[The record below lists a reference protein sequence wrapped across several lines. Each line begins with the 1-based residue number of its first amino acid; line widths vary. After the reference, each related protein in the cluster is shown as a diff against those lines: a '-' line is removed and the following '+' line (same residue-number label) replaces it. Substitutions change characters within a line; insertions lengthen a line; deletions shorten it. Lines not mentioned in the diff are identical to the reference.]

1 MTAAKPCTEERVI
14 ESRVGGQI
22 TAGQNLSGDHASAP
36 LLPDKAIFDRAL
48 SVLIRRDGE
57 VARFRVTDAA
67 SGAAWLA
74 FRASWTSAH
83 GCRRLEQEFALRDRL
98 DAAWA
103 LKASA
108 FLRTSQGPVLL
119 FSDVGATP
127 IHAIG
132 ADRDPISNFL
142 KIAIGATHALALAH
156 EQRLLH
162 RDITPWNLVRSDDG
176 RIRLASFGLSGVLE
190 SSDRMPI
197 ATARDRGLAYAAP
210 EEMRHEDA
218 YADERSDLYSL
229 GITLFEVLTGA
240 LPLMAE
246 TTAEWLHAHIAIEP
260 RPPSAYRA
268 DVPDMI
274 DALILKLVAKD
285 PQDRY
290 QSASTLEADLR
301 RCSREWAAGNAISKF
316 ELGRIDRLRR
326 LSSNP
331 GLFGRDVELQTLVD
345 AYLRVAGTG
354 DAEIALLA
362 GPAGAGKTAL
372 VRELALTVGRMS
384 ASFASGKPDQYQQA
398 TPYAAVVQAARSLIM
413 GVLGGERSEL
423 EMRRTALLAQV
434 GGHSPLIAHLVPE
447 LELVIGPQSAPNDV
461 SAAQVS
467 LRVNRALLAFFQV
480 FAVDGAPLLLFID
493 DLQWADDATLELIEM
508 IVSERPRNLLLVGAY
523 RNDGFSRTGRFN
535 AFLSGIKGGS
545 SFISRISLAP
555 LTIGHI
561 DRFIAATLDEREQ
574 PLDELARMMH
584 EKTGGNPFYV
594 TQLLRALVDER
605 AVRYDDELQRWTWNA
620 AAVGGHQQTDNVVDL
635 LILRFG
641 RLPAGTREALRV
653 LACIGAGANEVLLA
667 RVACVEVEE
676 LRRRLEPAEKS
687 GLIVRHDEALGFSH
701 DRVQEAAYEFT
712 PAAERAA
719 QHANIAFAML
729 DVWQGRLQDS
739 VFEIAGQIE
748 LSVGASLEAG
758 RVIQFVEGLI
768 AAAQRATVAA
778 ARAQALSYLAAAKQL
793 LGEGRWTTHYALARR
808 LAVLRSEC
816 LLATADLDAA
826 SVEINGLFH
835 RMETDFD
842 QAEAHR
848 LKAALQTVRSD
859 FRGATAT
866 ALSGLRLLGVDLPS
880 QPSQQQL
887 AAAYEAVK
895 QGLKGRSIGDIVDL
909 PLATNPRIEAA
920 MALLTALEA
929 AMFFPSGG
937 LMFLHLAVMVQ
948 LTLEHGVTPASVQ
961 GLAWFGVNLAET
973 YDEPSEGLA
982 YAEVAL
988 ALVDRHGY
996 ERFRTTTLLALDQV
1010 GVWTKPLSY
1019 ALGCAR
1025 KAKAAGN
1032 ASAELRW
1039 LCYSCNH
1046 IVSNLLVMGEEL
1058 SVVQEELEPL
1068 LQIARGAGYEDIVHL
1083 VSTQFEFVESLR
1095 RGTTTPVG
1103 AWEIAY
1109 RSDPGTSGS
1118 GRQPMS
1124 ALLFWTYLLR
1134 GQCFFLYGDLP
1145 NAAVFLAKAGELAWS
1160 VPAHINLSD
1169 YRLYAAL
1176 TMTQSH
1182 GSPAE
1187 HTQALG
1193 SLSEHRGRFDRWA
1206 ALNPGTFRNKLALI
1220 DAESARLRGDDLAAM
1235 KFYEQSASA
1244 AASEGFVHEQALAH
1258 ELASRHASSVG
1269 LDSIAAHHARLAY
1282 SCYRRWGADGKLRQ
1296 LEAQFDFLLT
1306 EARGESRQV
1315 FHDQEHLD
1323 LSVAM
1328 RTAQALSEEIALDQ
1342 LIKALMK
1349 SMIVHA
1355 GAQYGVLLLMRND
1368 EARIE
1373 ATGRVIDDNV
1383 VVDVGLATPTD
1394 EHVPLSI
1401 LHTVVRTRK
1410 SASFGNANVQAQ
1422 HQHAASLAL
1431 HPARSLLCLP
1441 FLKQGV
1447 LVGVLYLENNL
1458 AQDVFSPGKIAMLE
1472 VLAPLAANSLE
1483 AARLYA
1489 ELIDENA
1496 RRQETEAALRSARS
1510 DLARA
1515 SHLTVMGELAAS
1527 IAHEINQP
1535 LSAILSSVGASLRW
1549 LKADQ
1554 PDLNEVLLTLEN
1566 IRSAGQRAADIVRA
1580 LRALAKQETATLAR
1594 VPVDSLI
1601 REILVLTS
1609 PDFEKRGVN
1618 LTAGLDASDVQVV
1631 ADRTQLQQVVLN
1643 LVTNALDA
1651 MAGIETRRELLVTSR
1666 VEGDSVIVSVQD
1678 TGNGIP
1684 DEIRS
1689 RIFEPF
1695 FTTKAS
1701 GMGMGLS
1708 ICRSIMEAHGGTLE
1722 AVAVP
1727 EGGSAFVFRLPCA
1740 TGPDVS

>member
-1 MTAAKPCTEERVI
+1 MTAGR
-14 ESRVGGQI
+14 
-22 TAGQNLSGDHASAP
+22 NLSEDHASTP
-36 LLPDKAIFDRAL
+36 SLPDKAILDRAL

-57 VARFRVTDAA
+57 VARFRVTDPA
-67 SGAAWLA
+67 SGTSWLA
-74 FRASWTSAH
+74 FRASWTSDH

-103 LKASA
+103 LKPSA
-108 FLRTSQGPVLL
+108 FLRTSEGPVLL
-119 FSDVGATP
+119 FSDAGATP
-127 IHAIG
+127 IHAVG
-132 ADRDPISNFL
+132 ADRDPISHFL
-142 KIAIGATHALALAH
+142 KIAIAATHALALAH

-162 RDITPWNLVRSDDG
+162 RDITPWNLVRGDDG
-176 RIRLASFGLSGVLE
+176 PIRLASFGLSGVLD
-190 SSDRMPI
+190 SSDRMSI
-197 ATARDRGLAYAAP
+197 AAARDRGLAYAAP

-246 TTAEWLHAHIAIEP
+246 TTAEWLHAHIAVEP

-268 DVPDMI
+268 DVPDLL

-301 RCSREWAAGNAISKF
+301 RCSREWTACGAISQF
-316 ELGRIDRLRR
+316 ELGRIDRLQR
-326 LSSNP
+326 LKSNP
-331 GLFGRDVELQTLVD
+331 GLFGRDMELRALAD
-345 AYLRVAGTG
+345 AYMRVTRTG

-372 VRELALTVGRMS
+372 VRELALTVGRIS
-384 ASFASGKPDQYQQA
+384 ASFASGKPDQYQPA
-398 TPYAAVVQAARSLIM
+398 TPYASVVQAARSLIM
-413 GVLGGERSEL
+413 GVLGGKRSEL
-423 EMRRTALLAQV
+423 EAKRTALLTEVGSHAQ
-434 GGHSPLIAHLVPE
+434 LIAHLVPE
-447 LELVIGPQSAPNDV
+447 IELVIGPQTASNDV
-461 SAAQVS
+461 SAGQVP
-467 LRVNRALLAFFQV
+467 LRVNRAFLAFFQA
-480 FAVDGAPLLLFID
+480 FATDEAPLLLFID
-493 DLQWADDATLELIEM
+493 DLQWVDDATLELIEM
-508 IVSERPRNLLLVGAY
+508 IVADRPKNLLLVGAY
-523 RNDGFSRTGRFN
+523 RTDESSRTGRFSK
-535 AFLSGIKGGS
+535 FLSGVTGQS
-545 SFISRISLAP
+545 SIISSIVLSP
-555 LTIGHI
+555 LMIGDV

-574 PLDELARMMH
+574 SLEELARIVH

-594 TQLLRALVDER
+594 TQLMRALVDER
-605 AVRYDDELQRWTWNA
+605 AVQYNDELQQWTWNA
-620 AAVGGHQQTDNVVDL
+620 VAVGGHQQTDNVVDL
-635 LILRFG
+635 LILRFE
-641 RLPAGTREALRV
+641 RLPPGTREALRV
-653 LACIGAGANEVLLA
+653 LACIGAGANDLLLA
-667 RVACVEVEE
+667 RVASVEIEE

-687 GLIVRHDEALGFSH
+687 GLIVGHDGALAFSH
-701 DRVQEAAYEFT
+701 DRVQEAAYELT
-712 PAAERAA
+712 PAAERAV
-719 QHANIAFAML
+719 QHAAIAFAMF

-748 LSVGASLEAG
+748 LSIGTSLDTG
-758 RVIQFVEGLI
+758 RAVQFAEGLI
-768 AAAQRATVAA
+768 AAAERATVAA
-778 ARAQALSYLAAAKQL
+778 ARTQALSYLAAAIQL
-793 LGEGRWTTHYALARR
+793 LGAERWTAHYGLARR
-808 LAVLRSEC
+808 IAVLRSEC

-826 SVEINGLFH
+826 SVEINGLFD

-842 QAEAHR
+842 KAEAHR

-866 ALSGLRLLGVDLPS
+866 ALSGLRLLGIDLPS
-880 QPSQQQL
+880 QPSEEQL
-887 AAAYEAVK
+887 VAAYEVVK
-895 QGLKGRSIGDIVDL
+895 QGLNGRSIADIVDL
-909 PLATNPRIEAA
+909 PLASNPRIEAA

-929 AMFFPSGG
+929 TMFFPSSG

-961 GLAWFGVNLAET
+961 GLSWFGVSLAGT
-973 YDEPSEGLA
+973 YDEPSDGLA

-996 ERFRTTTLLALDQV
+996 ERYRTATLVALDQV
-1010 GVWTKPLSY
+1010 SVWTKPLSY
-1019 ALGCAR
+1019 AIGRAR
-1025 KAKAAGN
+1025 EAKVAGN

-1046 IVSNLLVMGEEL
+1046 IVSDLLVMGEEL
-1058 SVVQEELEPL
+1058 SVVQEELQPL
-1068 LQIARGAGYEDIVHL
+1068 LQIARGAGYEDIVDL
-1083 VSTQFEFVESLR
+1083 VSTQLEFVTSLR
-1095 RGTTTPVG
+1095 QGATTPVG
-1103 AWEIAY
+1103 AWELAY
-1109 RSDPGTSGS
+1109 GSDLAKSGPGK
-1118 GRQPMS
+1118 QPMS
-1124 ALLFWTYLLR
+1124 ALFFWTYLLR
-1134 GQCFFLYGDLP
+1134 GECFFLYGDLAK
-1145 NAAVFLAKAGELAWS
+1145 AATFLAKAGELAWS

-1182 GSPAE
+1182 GNLVE
-1187 HTQALG
+1187 HVQTLG
-1193 SLSEHRGRFDRWA
+1193 SLSEHRERFETWS

-1220 DAESARLRGDDLAAM
+1220 DAELARLRGDDLAAM

-1258 ELASRHASSVG
+1258 ELASRHASGAG
-1269 LDSIAAHHARLAY
+1269 LNSIAAHHARLAY

-1296 LEAQFDFLLT
+1296 IEAHFAFLLT
-1306 EARGESRQV
+1306 EVAGGSDQV
-1315 FHDQEHLD
+1315 FHGQEHLD

-1355 GAQYGVLLLMRND
+1355 GAQYGVLLLMRHD

-1383 VVDVGLATPTD
+1383 VVDVGVTTPTD
-1394 EHVPLSI
+1394 DHIPLSI

-1410 SASFGNANVQAQ
+1410 SASFGNANAQAL

-1441 FLKQGV
+1441 FLRQGV

-1458 AQDVFSPGKIAMLE
+1458 APDVFSPGKIAMLE
-1472 VLAPLAANSLE
+1472 VLAPQAANSLE

-1496 RRQETEAALRSARS
+1496 RRQETEAALRGARS
-1510 DLARA
+1510 DLART

-1566 IRSAGQRAADIVRA
+1566 IRNAGQRAADIVRA
-1580 LRALAKQETATLAR
+1580 LRSLAKQEPSTLAS
-1594 VPVDSLI
+1594 VPVDDLI

-1609 PDFEKRGVN
+1609 PDIEKRGVH
-1618 LTAGLDASDVQVV
+1618 LTARLDAADVQVV

-1651 MAGIETRRELLVTSR
+1651 MADIETRRELLVTSCAR
-1666 VEGDSVIVSVQD
+1666 DDSVIVSVQD
-1678 TGNGIP
+1678 TGNGIS

-1689 RIFEPF
+1689 RIFDPF
-1695 FTTKAS
+1695 FTTKGS
-1701 GMGMGLS
+1701 GMGMGLA
-1708 ICRSIMEAHGGTLE
+1708 ICRSIMEAHAGTLE
-1722 AVAVP
+1722 AVATL
-1727 EGGSAFVFRLPCA
+1727 EGGSSFVFRLPVVI
-1740 TGPDVS
+1740 GPDVP

>member
-1 MTAAKPCTEERVI
+1 MTTGR
-14 ESRVGGQI
+14 
-22 TAGQNLSGDHASAP
+22 NLSEDASTP
-36 LLPDKAIFDRAL
+36 PVPDKAILDRAL
-48 SVLIRRDGE
+48 SILIRRDGE
-57 VARFRVTDAA
+57 VARLRVTDPA
-67 SGAAWLA
+67 SGTSWIA
-74 FRASWTSAH
+74 FRTSWTSDY
-83 GCRRLEQEFALRDRL
+83 GCRRLAQEFALRDRL
-98 DAAWA
+98 DPAWA
-103 LKASA
+103 LRASA
-108 FLRTSQGPVLL
+108 FLRTSEGPALL
-119 FSDVGATP
+119 FRDSGATP
-127 IHAIG
+127 IESLG
-132 ADRDPISNFL
+132 ADRVPISHFL

-162 RDITPWNLVRSDDG
+162 RDITPWNLVREDDG
-176 RIRLASFGLSGVLE
+176 SIRLVSFGLSGVLD
-190 SSDRMPI
+190 STDRMSI
-197 ATARDRGLAYAAP
+197 AAARDRSLAYAAP

-229 GITLFEVLTGA
+229 GITLFEVLTGT

-246 TTAEWLHAHIAIEP
+246 TTAEWLHAHIAVEP

-268 DVPDMI
+268 DVPEML

-301 RCSREWAAGNAISKF
+301 RCSREWTAGSAISQF

-326 LSSNP
+326 LASNP
-331 GLFGRDVELQTLVD
+331 GLFGRDVELRGLAD
-345 AYLRVAGTG
+345 SYMRVAGTG

-372 VRELALTVGRMS
+372 VRELALTVRRMS
-384 ASFASGKPDQYQQA
+384 ASFASGKPDQYQPA
-398 TPYAAVVQAARSLIM
+398 TPYAPVVQAVRSLIM
-413 GVLGGERSEL
+413 GVLGGKRSEL
-423 EMRRTALLAQV
+423 ETKRAVVLEQV
-434 GGHSPLIAHLVPE
+434 GGHAPLIAHLVPD
-447 LELVIGPQSAPNDV
+447 LELVIGPQTASNEV
-461 SAAQVS
+461 SVGQVP
-467 LRVNRALLAFFQV
+467 LRVNRALVAFFQA
-480 FAVDGAPLLLFID
+480 FAADGAPLLLFID

-508 IVSERPRNLLLVGAY
+508 IVAERPKNLFLVGAY
-523 RNDGFSRTGRFN
+523 RSGESSRTGRFN
-535 AFLSGIKGGS
+535 RFLSGVTGHS
-545 SFISRISLAP
+545 SIISSISLSP
-555 LTIGHI
+555 LMISDV

-574 PLDELARMMH
+574 PLDELALIVH

-594 TQLLRALVDER
+594 TQLMRALVDER
-605 AVRYDDELQRWTWNA
+605 AVQYNDELQRWTWNA
-620 AAVGGHQQTDNVVDL
+620 VAVGGHQQTDNVVDL

-641 RLPAGTREALRV
+641 RLPPGTREALRL
-653 LACIGAGANEVLLA
+653 LACIGAGANDILLA
-667 RVACVEVEE
+667 RVASVDVEE

-687 GLIVRHDEALGFSH
+687 GLVVRHDGILAFSH
-701 DRVQEAAYEFT
+701 DRVQEAAYELT
-712 PAAERAA
+712 PAAERATR
-719 QHANIAFAML
+719 HAAIAFAMF

-739 VFEIAGQIE
+739 VFEIASQIE
-748 LSVGASLEAG
+748 LSVGTPLDLG
-758 RVIQFVEGLI
+758 RAVQFVEGLI
-768 AAAQRATVAA
+768 AAAERASVAA
-778 ARAQALSYLAAAKQL
+778 ARTQALSYLAAANQL
-793 LGEGRWTTHYALARR
+793 LGADRWTAHYSLARR
-808 LAVLRSEC
+808 IAVLRAEC

-826 SVEINGLFH
+826 LVEINGLFH
-835 RMETDFD
+835 KMETDFD
-842 QAEAHR
+842 KAEAHR

-880 QPSQQQL
+880 QPSNEQL

-895 QGLKGRSIGDIVDL
+895 QGLKGRSIANIVDL
-909 PLATNPRIEAA
+909 PLASDPRIEAA

-929 AMFFPSGG
+929 TMFFPSGG

-961 GLAWFGVNLAET
+961 GLSWLGVSLAGT

-996 ERFRTTTLLALDQV
+996 ERYRTATLVALDQV
-1010 GVWTKPLSY
+1010 SVWTRPLSY
-1019 ALGCAR
+1019 AIGRAR
-1025 KAKAAGN
+1025 EAKVAGN

-1046 IVSNLLVMGEEL
+1046 IVSDLLVMGEEL
-1058 SVVQEELEPL
+1058 FLVQEELEPL
-1068 LQIARGAGYEDIVHL
+1068 LEIARGAGYEDIVDL
-1083 VSTQFEFVESLR
+1083 VSTQFEFVKSLR
-1095 RGTTTPVG
+1095 QGAVTPVG
-1103 AWEIAY
+1103 TWELAY
-1109 RSDPGTSGS
+1109 GSDSAISSFGK
-1118 GRQPMS
+1118 QPMS
-1124 ALLFWTYLLR
+1124 ALFFWTYLLR
-1134 GQCFFLYGDLP
+1134 GECFFLYGDLAK
-1145 NAAVFLAKAGELAWS
+1145 AATCLAKAGELAWS

-1176 TMTQSH
+1176 TVTQSNGNMVEH
-1182 GSPAE
+1182 SQTLGSVAE
-1187 HTQALG
+1187 HR
-1193 SLSEHRGRFDRWA
+1193 ERFKAWA
-1206 ALNPGTFRNKLALI
+1206 ELNPGTFRNKLALI
-1220 DAESARLRGDDLAAM
+1220 DAELARLRGDDLAAM

-1258 ELASRHASSVG
+1258 ELASRHARSVG
-1269 LDSIAAHHARLAY
+1269 LESISAHHARLAY
-1282 SCYRRWGADGKLRQ
+1282 SSYRRWGADGKLRQ
-1296 LEAQFDFLLT
+1296 LEAQFSFLLT
-1306 EARGESRQV
+1306 ESRGSFGQV
-1315 FHDQEHLD
+1315 FHGQEHLD

-1328 RTAQALSEEIALDQ
+1328 RTAQALSEEIALEQ

-1383 VVDVGLATPTD
+1383 IVDVGVATPTD
-1394 EHVPLSI
+1394 DHVPLSI

-1410 SASFGNANVQAQ
+1410 SASFGNANSQALP
-1422 HQHAASLAL
+1422 QHAASLAL

-1441 FLKQGV
+1441 FLRQGV

-1458 AQDVFSPGKIAMLE
+1458 AQDVFTPGKIAMLE
-1472 VLAPLAANSLE
+1472 VLAPQAANSLE

-1489 ELIDENA
+1489 ELIGENA

-1510 DLARA
+1510 DLART

-1554 PDLNEVLLTLEN
+1554 PDLKEVLLTLEN
-1566 IRSAGQRAADIVRA
+1566 IRNAGQRAADIVRA
-1580 LRALAKQETATLAR
+1580 LRALAKQEPATL
-1594 VPVDSLI
+1594 VSVIVDDLI
-1601 REILVLTS
+1601 REILMLTS
-1609 PDFEKRGVN
+1609 PDIEKRGVR
-1618 LTAGLDASDVQVV
+1618 LTARLESAGAQVV

-1651 MAGIETRRELLVTSR
+1651 MAVVETPRELLVTSR
-1666 VEGDSVIVSVQD
+1666 VGENSVIVSVQD

-1684 DEIRS
+1684 EEIRS
-1689 RIFEPF
+1689 RIFDPF
-1695 FTTKAS
+1695 FTTKSS

-1708 ICRSIMEAHGGTLE
+1708 ICRSIMEAHGGTLD
-1722 AVAVP
+1722 AVATP
-1727 EGGSAFVFRLPCA
+1727 EGGSSFVFKLPVA
-1740 TGPDVS
+1740 AGPD